1 MRVEIRGKAIHIE
14 AIPPA
19 EIRAELARR
28 YGLRDVR
35 VHERGVTL
43 ELRAPPD
50 AHEIARMFG
59 VAAAVTE
66 WAPRVSRRNLPP
78 PRIGER
84 RPRQTKTIQRG
95 KPA

>member
-1 MRVEIRGKAIHIE
+1 V
-14 AIPPA
+14 IPSA
-19 EIRAELARR
+19 EICAELARR

-59 VAAAVTE
+59 ASAAITE
-66 WAPRVSRRNLPP
+66 WTPRTPRRQLPA

-95 KPA
+95 DPA